1 MQSKGSFIA
10 GCVESRPRRRF
21 FQVFPMCTR
30 LFLLFVLAL
39 AGLLHAEWQAGAA
52 VADITPRESIWLA
65 GYAARTKP
73 SESVRQPIHA
83 KALALKDDAGQVFVI
98 VTIDLVGIRRE
109 MMDPI
114 ADRAAEELHV
124 RRDHILFNASHTHS
138 APLVNDP
145 SVYASI
151 MGPYLQQQTQ
161 VIARYTERLPGLIY
175 GAIAESVGH
184 LRPATLW
191 FEQGYAGFAVNRRRV
206 GHREYP
212 GPVDQDVPVLVVKGT
227 DGHVIAILFGYACHN
242 TVMDDYT
249 IHGDYAG
256 FAQAELERRYPG
268 SVALF
273 VQGAGADSNPLPRH
287 KPEQLER
294 YGATLADAVSELL
307 DKKMKRIAGVIH
319 ATMAFPEVTFEGPF
333 DRSRWEHES
342 GSEVKVVAD
351 HGRRM
356 LALLDQGGSIPRSR
370 PYTVEVWQ
378 FGGSLTLIA
387 LAGELTV
394 DYALKFKSRYGPDT
408 TWIAGYS
415 NDTFGYIPSLRV
427 WKEGGYEGGDAF
439 RFSNFPGRFT
449 SDIEDRITAAVERAV
464 STTRG
469 Q

>member
-1 MQSKGSFIA
+1 MCI
-10 GCVESRPRRRF
+10 RF
-21 FQVFPMCTR
+21 
-30 LFLLFVLAL
+30 FLLFVLAL
-39 AGLLHAEWQAGAA
+39 AGALHAEWQAGAA
-52 VADITPRESIWLA
+52 VVDITPRESIWLA

-83 KALALKDDAGQVFVI
+83 KALALKDDAGRVSVV

-114 ADRAAEELHV
+114 AERAAKELHIP
-124 RRDHILFNASHTHS
+124 RECILFNASHTHS

-151 MGPYLQQQTQ
+151 MGSYLQQQTE
-161 VIARYTERLPGLIY
+161 VIARYTQMLPSLIY
-175 GAIAESVGH
+175 DAIVKSVGN
-184 LRPATLW
+184 LRPATVW

-212 GPVDQDVPVLVVKGT
+212 GPVDQDVPVLAVKGN

-256 FAQAELERRYPG
+256 FAQANLERHYPG

-294 YGATLADAVSELL
+294 YGATLADAVSEVLAH
-307 DKKMKRIAGVIH
+307 KMKPIDGTIKATIAL
-319 ATMAFPEVTFEGPF
+319 PEVAFEGPF
-333 DRSRWEHES
+333 DRSRWEHETAS
-342 GSEVKVVAD
+342 DQKVVAD

-356 LALLDQGGSIPRSR
+356 LALLDHGHSIPRSR

-378 FGGSLTLIA
+378 FGPNLMLIA

-408 TWIAGYS
+408 IWIAGYS

-449 SDIEDRITAAVERAV
+449 PDIEDRITAAVQRAV
-464 STTRG
+464 STVRAH
-469 Q
+469 